1 MTASYTLAELQGL
14 AREYNRLHTPIALK
28 QSKAS
33 LHAQLEQR
41 GVFQDDEQERVAK
54 LVEAVARE
62 GAVWALK
69 LEDRRRYEEK
79 REKKRRKRKR
89 SSSESADSDGASARR
104 CGA

>member
-1 MTASYTLAELQGL
+1 MAASYTLAELQGL

-28 QSKAS
+28 QSQAS

-89 SSSESADSDGASARR
+89 SSSESAGSDGA
-104 CGA
+104 

>member
-1 MTASYTLAELQGL
+1 MTTSYTLAELQGL

-28 QSKAS
+28 QSKVS

-62 GAVWALK
+62 GAVLALK
-69 LEDRRRYEEK
+69 MEDRRRYEEK

-89 SSSESADSDGASARR
+89 SSSGSGDSDGA
-104 CGA
+104 

>member
-1 MTASYTLAELQGL
+1 MTASYTLTELQGL

-62 GAVWALK
+62 GAVLALK
-69 LEDRRRYEEK
+69 MEDRRRYEEK
-79 REKKRRKRKR
+79 REKRRRKRRR
-89 SSSESADSDGASARR
+89 SPSESVDSDGAEVRR

>member
-1 MTASYTLAELQGL
+1 MTASFTLAELQGL

-28 QSKAS
+28 QPKAS

-41 GVFQDDEQERVAK
+41 GVFEDGGEGEEEAQERVAK

-79 REKKRRKRKR
+79 REKRRRKRKR
-89 SSSESADSDGASARR
+89 SSSESADSDGA
-104 CGA
+104 